1 MGEEITE
8 SKMMESEWMSDN
20 CRPENFGAELPS
32 EGWLIR
38 SKLVCAVVPLEG
50 FGLKPL
56 KGPEGRGEEYGWK

>member
-1 MGEEITE
+1 MDD
-8 SKMMESEWMSDN
+8 K
-20 CRPENFGAELPS
+20 CRPENLAAELPS
-32 EGWLIR
+32 ERWLIR